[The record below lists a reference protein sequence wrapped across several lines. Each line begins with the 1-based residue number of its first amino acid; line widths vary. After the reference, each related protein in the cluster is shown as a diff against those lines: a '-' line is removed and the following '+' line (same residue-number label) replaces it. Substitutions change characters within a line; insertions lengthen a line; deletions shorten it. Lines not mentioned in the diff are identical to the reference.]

1 MIVSH
6 FSIYYWDLF
15 ELEVSEVYTDN
26 RNLKMMQKRGLWA
39 LVLAMDGLGIPYCFV
54 KRIIIKNSLLYLLK
68 TKNSRNTILN
78 H

>member
-26 RNLKMMQKRGLWA
+26 RNLKMMQKRGRWA